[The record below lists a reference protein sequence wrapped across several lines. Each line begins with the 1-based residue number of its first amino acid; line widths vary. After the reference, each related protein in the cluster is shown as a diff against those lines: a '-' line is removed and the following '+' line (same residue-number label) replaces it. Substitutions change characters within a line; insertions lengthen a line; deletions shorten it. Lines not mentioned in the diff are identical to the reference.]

1 MKKIVLALFM
11 VGLLLSSFSI
21 EESETFNALVEES
34 TITWA
39 ASRPG
44 KTHDGTLALSK
55 GNFVF
60 EGEKLVGGEFLINMN
75 SIKVTDIKPGKMNDK
90 LVNHLRSADFF
101 DVENHATGAFA
112 ISSTETKEGKTLVNG
127 QLTLKGISNPVT
139 FLADVSNDGTTV
151 TLKTGEFKIDRTKW
165 DIKYRSGKFFDDLK
179 NKLIYD
185 DIVITVDVKA
195 TK

>member
-1 MKKIVLALFM
+1 MKKVLLLWLAA
-11 VGLLLSSFSI
+11 GLLFSSFSSI
-21 EESETFNALVEES
+21 SSDNYEALPEES

-44 KTHDGTLALSK
+44 KTHDGTLAISSGSL
-55 GNFVF
+55 VF
-60 EGEKLVGGEFLINMN
+60 EGNKLVSGDFKIDMT
-75 SIKVTDIKPGKMNDK
+75 SIKVTDIKPGKMNER
-90 LVNHLRSADFF
+90 LVGHLKSADFF
-101 DVENHATGAFA
+101 DVENHATGAFT

-139 FLADVSNDGTTV
+139 FEADVTNDGNTV

-185 DIVITVDVKA
+185 DIVVTVNVKA